1 MGGRKSRRVP
11 TDLSRA
17 AARFTVWRSTRVR
30 GTRIPDPLWDVAVAL
45 AGKYGLSR
53 TAAAVKVGYYAL
65 KKRIEERPLAA
76 HQPNRSASAP
86 TFVELPSSTFAVPGE
101 CVIEFGNASGGTLRV
116 RLQGHAVPDL
126 VSLSR
131 SFWEVS

>member
-1 MGGRKSRRVP
+1 MGGRSSRQVP
-11 TDLSRA
+11 ADLSRA

-30 GTRIPDPLWDVAVAL
+30 GSRIPDPLWDTAVAL

-65 KKRIEERPLAA
+65 KERCEARPLASPDA
-76 HQPNRSASAP
+76 HASAAAP
-86 TFVELPSSTFAVPGE
+86 MFVELPPSPFSVPGE
-101 CVIEFGNASGGTLRV
+101 CVIELENASGATLRV

-131 SFWEVS
+131 SFWEAS